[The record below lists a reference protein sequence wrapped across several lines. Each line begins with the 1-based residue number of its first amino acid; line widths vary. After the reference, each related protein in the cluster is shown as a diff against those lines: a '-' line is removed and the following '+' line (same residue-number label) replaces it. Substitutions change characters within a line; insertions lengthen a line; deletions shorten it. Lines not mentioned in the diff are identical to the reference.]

1 MSVIFGLIPGM
12 ILLGL
17 VGVLIFFWA
26 VKSGQY
32 EDMEGPAHRILN
44 DDDMEDDKGEGRRHP
59 GYGVAGGHPRRPPAV
74 QHGPRPRSP
83 CSSLRP
89 QG

>member
-1 MSVIFGLIPGM
+1 MDVIFGLIPGM

-32 EDMEGPAHRILN
+32 DDMDGPAHRIF
-44 DDDMEDDKGEGRRHP
+44 DDDNLPQKKTGAKAEDES
-59 GYGVAGGHPRRPPAV
+59 GGS
-74 QHGPRPRSP
+74 G
-83 CSSLRP
+83 
-89 QG
+89 GN

>member
-1 MSVIFGLIPGM
+1 MDVIFGLIPGM

-26 VKSGQY
+26 VRNGQY

-44 DDDMEDDKGEGRRHP
+44 DDDMDRMDTKESGDRDKT
-59 GYGVAGGHPRRPPAV
+59 V
-74 QHGPRPRSP
+74 
-83 CSSLRP
+83 
-89 QG
+89 